1 MYENLKKLRLSLGF
15 NQEEFGALFGIK
27 KTTYSG
33 YETGASDPK
42 SDFWIAV
49 AERFHVSIDY
59 LMDFSD
65 DPHQTKYADKSK
77 IEASYCSLDEYGRR
91 MVDAIMEIEA
101 ERFASQLN
109 NPNILDNNENNC

>member
-59 LMDFSD
+59 LMDLTD
-65 DPHQTKYADKSK
+65 DPHQTKYADRSK
-77 IEASYCSLDEYGRR
+77 IETSYYSLDEYGRR
-91 MVDAIMEIEA
+91 IVDAVMEIEA
-101 ERFASQLN
+101 ERFASEVLH
-109 NPNILDNNENNC
+109 PKILDKSDENP